1 MDALQSLRTAL
12 ANANTSA
19 LARTP
24 FTVDLQPTIRLLRSK
39 VNSASQS
46 TEPQDRVLF
55 AINSFWNSSR
65 IDDLQTA
72 RYVSFGLSMP
82 TRFNSQA
89 LLDDPQR
96 FSSFLSEE
104 IGIGQ
109 WKSKPAW
116 FRRILQG
123 LVASYFSFEPESAN
137 VTDIQMQNWIFL
149 RGYISKNIEFAKA
162 ATNPDWLNCCI
173 DHPSLF
179 SESPGDDF
187 VELVLEGRNEELE
200 HNLDLLRAKET
211 WLPRELILSQ
221 VRRITRLVDAE
232 FIDIVNPMLSAIAP
246 HRTIQDKALTLLVN
260 RFANIANPATHL
272 ELKQT
277 VVSRWDNPW
286 LPGAAKKWPSEVTA
300 DARALIS
307 DWLKSEFIEAFFTKL
322 AEDGSTDRRRL
333 DFWMRYRKQ
342 MNHVQFAL
350 GNLISDS
357 RDPDLVVLKSKMKGL
372 ISAIKSAR
380 VNAFI
385 MIFGDV
391 IAVEFSATGNALYL
405 YDTRSGVPFDLT
417 ETLTLSVDGYN
428 SLKKS
433 YGEKYSH
440 HDGSN
445 GFYRW
450 EDMVEDGL
458 SKQFGL
464 FRDTF
469 LGVKKPSHI
478 SNPQVSQP
486 AQVKEKK
493 VESSSSS
500 FKFPSFGLS
509 ASEVKIPVFVPPVS
523 PQQKVLKVISG
534 ITSWGDI
541 LAQPFS
547 EELLVSTCNAFGFSI
562 VDNRTNGGALWVMVG
577 NSHSDRN
584 KVFRKWGFIYKTDKG
599 WWKK

>member
-12 ANANTSA
+12 TNANTSA

-24 FTVDLQPTIRLLRSK
+24 FAVDLQPTIRLLRSK

-232 FIDIVNPMLSAIAP
+232 FIDMVNPMLSAIAP

-260 RFANIANPATHL
+260 RFANNANPAAHL

-277 VVSRWDNPW
+277 GVSRWDNPW
-286 LPGAAKKWPSEVTA
+286 LPGAAKKWPSEVTT
-300 DARALIS
+300 DARALVS

-357 RDPDLVVLKSKMKGL
+357 RDPDLMVLKSKMKGL

-405 YDTRSGVPFDLT
+405 YDTSSGVPFDLT

-486 AQVKEKK
+486 AQVEEKQ

-509 ASEVKIPVFVPPVS
+509 ASELKIPVFVPPVS

>member
-1 MDALQSLRTAL
+1 MDALQGLRNAL

-24 FTVDLQPTIRLLRSK
+24 FAVDLQPTIRLLRSR
-39 VNSASQS
+39 VNGASQS
-46 TEPQDRVLF
+46 SEPQDRVF
-55 AINSFWNSSR
+55 NAINSFWTDSR
-65 IDDLQTA
+65 IEDLQTA

-82 TRFNSQA
+82 TRFKSQT
-89 LLDDPQR
+89 LFDDQNR
-96 FSSFLSEE
+96 FSSFLNEE

-116 FRRILQG
+116 FRRIIQG

-137 VTDIQMQNWIFL
+137 VTDVQRQNWIYL
-149 RGYISKNIEFAKA
+149 RDYISKNLEFAKA
-162 ATNPDWLNCCI
+162 ASNPDWLNCCL

-200 HNLDLLRAKET
+200 RNLDLLRAKET

-232 FIDIVNPMLSAIAP
+232 FIDMVNPMLSAIGP

-260 RFANIANPATHL
+260 RFANNANPTAHP

-286 LPGAAKKWPSEVTA
+286 LPGAAKKWPPEVTP
-300 DARALIS
+300 DAKALVS

-357 RDPDLVVLKSKMKGL
+357 RDPDLMVLKWKMKGL

-405 YDTRSGVPFDLT
+405 YDTSSGVPFDLT
-417 ETLTLSVDGYN
+417 ENLTLSVDGYN

-464 FRDTF
+464 LKDTS
-469 LGVKKPSHI
+469 LGVKKPNHI
-478 SNPQVSQP
+478 SKPKVSKS
-486 AQVKEKK
+486 AQVEEKK
-493 VESSSSS
+493 VESSLSS
-500 FKFPSFGLS
+500 FKFPSFGLP

-523 PQQKVLKVISG
+523 SQQKVLKVISG

-547 EELLVSTCNAFGFSI
+547 EELLISTCNAFGFSI

-584 KVFRKWGFIYKTDKG
+584 KVFRKWGFLYKSDKG
-599 WWKK
+599 WWKN

>member
-12 ANANTSA
+12 TNANTSA

-24 FTVDLQPTIRLLRSK
+24 FAVDLQPTIRLLRSK

-232 FIDIVNPMLSAIAP
+232 FIDMVNPMLSAIAP

-260 RFANIANPATHL
+260 RFANNANPAAHL

-300 DARALIS
+300 DARALVS

-357 RDPDLVVLKSKMKGL
+357 RDPDLMVLKSKMKGL

-405 YDTRSGVPFDLT
+405 YDTSSGVPFDLT

-486 AQVKEKK
+486 AQVEEKQ

-500 FKFPSFGLS
+500 FKFPSFGVS

>member
-24 FTVDLQPTIRLLRSK
+24 FVVDLQPTIRLLRSK
-39 VNSASQS
+39 VNAASQP
-46 TEPQDRVLF
+46 TEPQDRVLS
-55 AINSFWNSSR
+55 AINSFWNDSR

-123 LVASYFSFEPESAN
+123 LVASYFSFEPELAN
-137 VTDIQMQNWIFL
+137 VTDIKRQNWIYL
-149 RGYISKNIEFAKA
+149 RDYISKNLEFAKA
-162 ATNPDWLNCCI
+162 ASNPDWLNCCLN
-173 DHPSLF
+173 HPSLF

-200 HNLDLLRAKET
+200 RNLDLLRAKET

-232 FIDIVNPMLSAIAP
+232 FIDMVNPMLSAIGP

-260 RFANIANPATHL
+260 RFANNANPTAHL

-357 RDPDLVVLKSKMKGL
+357 RDPDLMVLKSKMKGL

-405 YDTRSGVPFDLT
+405 YDTSSGVPFDLT

-433 YGEKYSH
+433 RGEKYSH

-464 FRDTF
+464 LRDTS
-469 LGVKKPSHI
+469 LGVKKPTHV
-478 SNPQVSQP
+478 SNPQVSQS
-486 AQVKEKK
+486 AQVEEKK

-509 ASEVKIPVFVPPVS
+509 ASELKIPVFVPPVS
-523 PQQKVLKVISG
+523 PQEKVLKVISG

-547 EELLVSTCNAFGFSI
+547 EELLVSTCNAFDFSI

>member
-1 MDALQSLRTAL
+1 MDALQGLRNAL

-24 FTVDLQPTIRLLRSK
+24 FVVDLQPTIRLLRSR
-39 VNSASQS
+39 VNGASQS
-46 TEPQDRVLF
+46 SEPQDRVLN
-55 AINSFWNSSR
+55 AINSFWAVSR
-65 IDDLQTA
+65 IEDLQTA

-82 TRFNSQA
+82 TSFKSQT
-89 LLDDPQR
+89 LFDDQHR
-96 FSSFLSEE
+96 FSSFLNEE

-116 FRRILQG
+116 FRRIIQG

-137 VTDIQMQNWIFL
+137 VTDVQRQNWIYL
-149 RGYISKNIEFAKA
+149 RDYISKNLEFAKA
-162 ATNPDWLNCCI
+162 ASNPDWLNCCL

-200 HNLDLLRAKET
+200 RNLDLLRAKET

-232 FIDIVNPMLSAIAP
+232 FIDMVNPMLSAIGP

-260 RFANIANPATHL
+260 RFANNANPTAHL

-286 LPGAAKKWPSEVTA
+286 LPGAAKKWPPEVTP
-300 DARALIS
+300 DAKALVS

-357 RDPDLVVLKSKMKGL
+357 RDPDLMVLKWKMKGL

-405 YDTRSGVPFDLT
+405 YDTSHGVPFNLT

-458 SKQFGL
+458 ANQFGL
-464 FRDTF
+464 LRDTS
-469 LGVKKPSHI
+469 LGVKKPNHI
-478 SNPQVSQP
+478 SKPKVSQS
-486 AQVKEKK
+486 AQVEEKK
-493 VESSSSS
+493 VESSLSS
-500 FKFPSFGLS
+500 FKFPSFGLP

-523 PQQKVLKVISG
+523 SQQKVLKVISG

-547 EELLVSTCNAFGFSI
+547 EELLISTCNAFGFPI

-584 KVFRKWGFIYKTDKG
+584 KVFRKWGFLYKSDKG
-599 WWKK
+599 WWKN

>member
-1 MDALQSLRTAL
+1 MDALQSLRAAL

-24 FTVDLQPTIRLLRSK
+24 LSVDLQPTIRLLRSK
-39 VNSASQS
+39 VNAASQT

-55 AINSFWNSSR
+55 AINSFWNDLR
-65 IDDLQTA
+65 VDELQTA

-89 LLDDPQR
+89 MLDDPQR

-116 FRRILQG
+116 FRRIIQG

-137 VTDIQMQNWIFL
+137 VTDVQRQNWIYL
-149 RGYISKNIEFAKA
+149 RDYISKNLEFAKA
-162 ATNPDWLNCCI
+162 ASNPDWLNCCL

-187 VELVLEGRNEELE
+187 VELLVDGRNEELE
-200 HNLDLLRAKET
+200 RNLELLRAKET

-232 FIDIVNPMLSAIAP
+232 FIDMVNPMLSAIGP
-246 HRTIQDKALTLLVN
+246 HRTIQDKVLTLLVN
-260 RFANIANPATHL
+260 RFANNASPTAHP

-286 LPGAAKKWPSEVTA
+286 LPGAAKKWPSEVTP
-300 DARALIS
+300 DARAMVS
-307 DWLKSEFIEAFFTKL
+307 DWLKGEFIEAFFTKL

-357 RDPDLVVLKSKMKGL
+357 RDPDLMVLKWKMKGL

-405 YDTRSGVPFDLT
+405 YDTSSGVPFDLT

-433 YGEKYSH
+433 RGEKYSH

-458 SKQFGL
+458 SRHFGL
-464 FRDTF
+464 LRDTS
-469 LGVKKPSHI
+469 LGEKKQRHI
-478 SNPQVSQP
+478 SKPELSQSAP
-486 AQVKEKK
+486 VEEKEVK
-493 VESSSSS
+493 SSSSS
-500 FKFPSFGLS
+500 FKFPSFGLP
-509 ASEVKIPVFVPPVS
+509 ASDVKIPVFVPPVA

-534 ITSWGDI
+534 ITSWTDI
-541 LAQPFS
+541 FAQPFS
-547 EELLVSTCNAFGFSI
+547 EELLISTCNAFGFSI

-584 KVFRKWGFIYKTDKG
+584 KVFRKWGFTYKTDKG

>member
-1 MDALQSLRTAL
+1 MDALQGLRNAL

-24 FTVDLQPTIRLLRSK
+24 FAVDLQPTIRLLRSR
-39 VNSASQS
+39 VNGASQS
-46 TEPQDRVLF
+46 SEPQDRVLN
-55 AINSFWNSSR
+55 AINSFWTVSR
-65 IDDLQTA
+65 IEDLQTA

-82 TRFNSQA
+82 TRFKSQT
-89 LLDDPQR
+89 LFDDQHR
-96 FSSFLSEE
+96 FSTFLNEE

-116 FRRILQG
+116 FRRIIQG

-137 VTDIQMQNWIFL
+137 VTDVQRQNWIYL
-149 RGYISKNIEFAKA
+149 RDYISKNLEFAKA
-162 ATNPDWLNCCI
+162 ASNPDWLNCCL

-200 HNLDLLRAKET
+200 RNLDLLRAKET

-232 FIDIVNPMLSAIAP
+232 FIDMVNPMLSAIGP

-260 RFANIANPATHL
+260 RFAINANPTAHL

-286 LPGAAKKWPSEVTA
+286 LPGAAKKWPPEVTP
-300 DARALIS
+300 DAKALVS

-357 RDPDLVVLKSKMKGL
+357 RDPDLMVLKWKMKGL

-405 YDTRSGVPFDLT
+405 YDTSSGVPFNLT

-458 SKQFGL
+458 SNQFGL
-464 FRDTF
+464 LRDTS
-469 LGVKKPSHI
+469 LGVKKLNHI
-478 SNPQVSQP
+478 SKPKVSQS
-486 AQVKEKK
+486 AQVEEKK
-493 VESSSSS
+493 VESSLSS
-500 FKFPSFGLS
+500 FKLPSFGLP
-509 ASEVKIPVFVPPVS
+509 ASDVKIPVFVPPVS
-523 PQQKVLKVISG
+523 SQQKVLKVISG

-547 EELLVSTCNAFGFSI
+547 EELLISTCNAFGFSI

-584 KVFRKWGFIYKTDKG
+584 KVFRKWGFLYKNDKG
-599 WWKK
+599 WWKN

>member
-12 ANANTSA
+12 ANANSSA

-24 FTVDLQPTIRLLRSK
+24 FAVDLQPTIRLLRSK
-39 VNSASQS
+39 VNAASQP
-46 TEPQDRVLF
+46 TEPQDRVLS
-55 AINSFWNSSR
+55 AINSFWNDSR

-72 RYVSFGLSMP
+72 RYLSFGLSMP

-109 WKSKPAW
+109 WKSKPAR

-137 VTDIQMQNWIFL
+137 VTDIQRQNWIYL
-149 RGYISKNIEFAKA
+149 RDYISKNLELAKA
-162 ATNPDWLNCCI
+162 ASNPDWLNCCLN
-173 DHPSLF
+173 HPSLF

-200 HNLDLLRAKET
+200 RNLDLLRAKET

-232 FIDIVNPMLSAIAP
+232 FIDMVNPMLSAIGP

-260 RFANIANPATHL
+260 RFANNANPTAHL

-286 LPGAAKKWPSEVTA
+286 LPGAAKKWPSEVTP
-300 DARALIS
+300 DARALVS

-357 RDPDLVVLKSKMKGL
+357 RDPDLMVLKWKMKGL

-405 YDTRSGVPFDLT
+405 YDTSSGVPFDLT

-428 SLKKS
+428 SLKRS
-433 YGEKYSH
+433 RGEKYSH

-450 EDMVEDGL
+450 EDMIEDGL

-464 FRDTF
+464 LRDTS

-478 SNPQVSQP
+478 FNPQVSQP
-486 AQVKEKK
+486 AQVEEKK

-523 PQQKVLKVISG
+523 TQQRVLKVISG

-584 KVFRKWGFIYKTDKG
+584 KVFRKWGFTYKTDKG

>member
-12 ANANTSA
+12 ANANSSA

-24 FTVDLQPTIRLLRSK
+24 FAVDLQPTIRLLRSK
-39 VNSASQS
+39 VNAASQP
-46 TEPQDRVLF
+46 TEPQDRVLS
-55 AINSFWNSSR
+55 AINSFWNDSR

-89 LLDDPQR
+89 LLDEPQR

-137 VTDIQMQNWIFL
+137 VTDIQRQNWIYL
-149 RGYISKNIEFAKA
+149 RDYISKNLEFAKA
-162 ATNPDWLNCCI
+162 ASNPDWLNCCL

-187 VELVLEGRNEELE
+187 VELVLEGRNQELE
-200 HNLDLLRAKET
+200 RNLDLLRAKET

-232 FIDIVNPMLSAIAP
+232 FIDMVNPMLSAIGP

-260 RFANIANPATHL
+260 RFANNANPTAHL

-286 LPGAAKKWPSEVTA
+286 LPGAAKKWPSEVTP
-300 DARALIS
+300 DARALVS

-357 RDPDLVVLKSKMKGL
+357 RDPDLMVLKWKMKGL

-405 YDTRSGVPFDLT
+405 YDTSSGVPFDLT

-428 SLKKS
+428 SLKRS
-433 YGEKYSH
+433 RGEKYSH

-464 FRDTF
+464 LRDTS
-469 LGVKKPSHI
+469 LGEKKSSHI
-478 SNPQVSQP
+478 SNPRVSQS
-486 AQVKEKK
+486 AQVEEKK

-584 KVFRKWGFIYKTDKG
+584 KVFRKWGFTYKTDKG

>member
-12 ANANTSA
+12 ANANSST

-24 FTVDLQPTIRLLRSK
+24 FAVDLQPTIRLLRSK
-39 VNSASQS
+39 VNEASQP
-46 TEPQDRVLF
+46 TEPQDRVLS
-55 AINSFWNSSR
+55 AINFFWSDTR

-82 TRFNSQA
+82 TSFNSQA

-96 FSSFLSEE
+96 FSSFLSDE

-137 VTDIQMQNWIFL
+137 VTDIQRQNWIYL
-149 RGYISKNIEFAKA
+149 RDYISKNLEFSIA
-162 ATNPDWLNCCI
+162 ASNPDWLNCCLN
-173 DHPSLF
+173 HRSLF

-200 HNLDLLRAKET
+200 RNLDLLRAKET

-232 FIDIVNPMLSAIAP
+232 FIDMVNPMLSAIGP

-260 RFANIANPATHL
+260 RFANNTNPTAHN

-286 LPGAAKKWPSEVTA
+286 LPGAAKKWPSEVTP
-300 DARALIS
+300 DARALVS

-357 RDPDLVVLKSKMKGL
+357 RDPDLMVLKLKMKGL

-405 YDTRSGVPFDLT
+405 YDTSNGVPFDLT

-428 SLKKS
+428 SLKRS
-433 YGEKYSH
+433 RGEKYSH

-458 SKQFGL
+458 SRQFGL
-464 FRDTF
+464 LRDTS

-478 SNPQVSQP
+478 SNPQVSQA
-486 AQVKEKK
+486 AQVEEKM

-500 FKFPSFGLS
+500 FKFPAFGLS
-509 ASEVKIPVFVPPVS
+509 ASEVKIPVFIPPVS
-523 PQQKVLKVISG
+523 SQQKVLKVISG

-547 EELLVSTCNAFGFSI
+547 EELLISTCNAFGFSI

>member
-1 MDALQSLRTAL
+1 MDALQGLRNAL

-24 FTVDLQPTIRLLRSK
+24 FAVDLQPTIRLLRSR
-39 VNSASQS
+39 VNGASQS
-46 TEPQDRVLF
+46 SEPQDRVLN
-55 AINSFWNSSR
+55 AINSFWTVSR
-65 IDDLQTA
+65 IEDLQTA

-82 TRFNSQA
+82 TRFKSQT
-89 LLDDPQR
+89 LFDDQHR
-96 FSSFLSEE
+96 FSTFLNEE

-116 FRRILQG
+116 FRRIIQG

-137 VTDIQMQNWIFL
+137 VTDVQRQNWIYL
-149 RGYISKNIEFAKA
+149 RDYISKNLEFAKA
-162 ATNPDWLNCCI
+162 ASNPDWLNCCL

-200 HNLDLLRAKET
+200 RNLDLLRAKET

-232 FIDIVNPMLSAIAP
+232 FIDMVNPMLSAIGP

-260 RFANIANPATHL
+260 RFADNTNPTAHL

-286 LPGAAKKWPSEVTA
+286 LPGAAKKWPPAVTP
-300 DARALIS
+300 DAKALVS

-357 RDPDLVVLKSKMKGL
+357 RDPDLMLLKWKMKGL

-405 YDTRSGVPFDLT
+405 YDTSSGVPFNLT

-450 EDMVEDGL
+450 ENMVEDGL
-458 SKQFGL
+458 SNQFGL
-464 FRDTF
+464 LRDTS
-469 LGVKKPSHI
+469 LELKKPNHI
-478 SNPQVSQP
+478 SKPKVSQS
-486 AQVKEKK
+486 AQVEEKK
-493 VESSSSS
+493 VESSLSS
-500 FKFPSFGLS
+500 FKFTSFGLP

-523 PQQKVLKVISG
+523 SQQKVLKVISG

-547 EELLVSTCNAFGFSI
+547 EELLISTCNAFGFSI

-584 KVFRKWGFIYKTDKG
+584 KVFRKWGFLYKSDKG
-599 WWKK
+599 WWKN

>member
-1 MDALQSLRTAL
+1 MDALQSLRAAL

-24 FTVDLQPTIRLLRSK
+24 LSVDLQPTIRLLRSK
-39 VNSASQS
+39 VNTASQT

-55 AINSFWNSSR
+55 AINSFWNDSR

-116 FRRILQG
+116 FRRIIQG

-137 VTDIQMQNWIFL
+137 VTDVQRQNWIYL
-149 RGYISKNIEFAKA
+149 RDYISKNLEFAKA
-162 ATNPDWLNCCI
+162 ASNPDWLNCCL

-187 VELVLEGRNEELE
+187 VELLVDGRNEELE
-200 HNLDLLRAKET
+200 RNLELLRAKET

-221 VRRITRLVDAE
+221 VRRITRLVDSE
-232 FIDIVNPMLSAIAP
+232 FTDMVNPMLSAIEP

-260 RFANIANPATHL
+260 RFANQANPTVHL
-272 ELKQT
+272 ELKQA

-286 LPGAAKKWPSEVTA
+286 LPGAAKKWPSEVTS

-307 DWLKSEFIEAFFTKL
+307 DWLKGEFIEAFFTKL

-350 GNLISDS
+350 GNFISDS
-357 RDPDLVVLKSKMKGL
+357 RDPDLMVLKWKMKGL

-405 YDTRSGVPFDLT
+405 YDTSSGVPFDLT

-433 YGEKYSH
+433 RGEKFSH

-458 SKQFGL
+458 FKHFGL
-464 FRDTF
+464 LRDTS
-469 LGVKKPSHI
+469 LGEIKPRHI
-478 SNPQVSQP
+478 PRPALSQL
-486 AQVKEKK
+486 ASLEENR
-493 VESSSSS
+493 VESSSN
-500 FKFPSFGLS
+500 FLKFPSFGLP
-509 ASEVKIPVFVPPVS
+509 ANEVKIPVFVPPVS
-523 PQQKVLKVISG
+523 PPQKVLKVISG
-534 ITSWGDI
+534 ITSWTDI
-541 LAQPFS
+541 FAQPFS
-547 EELLVSTCNAFGFSI
+547 EELLISTCNAFGFAI

-584 KVFRKWGFIYKTDKG
+584 KVFRKWGFTYKTDKG

>member
-1 MDALQSLRTAL
+1 
-12 ANANTSA
+12 
-19 LARTP
+19 
-24 FTVDLQPTIRLLRSK
+24 
-39 VNSASQS
+39 
-46 TEPQDRVLF
+46 
-55 AINSFWNSSR
+55 
-65 IDDLQTA
+65 
-72 RYVSFGLSMP
+72 MP
-82 TRFNSQA
+82 TRFKSQT
-89 LLDDPQR
+89 LFDDQHR
-96 FSSFLSEE
+96 FSTFLNEE

-116 FRRILQG
+116 FRRIIQG

-137 VTDIQMQNWIFL
+137 VTDVQRQNWIYL
-149 RGYISKNIEFAKA
+149 RDYISKNLEFAKA
-162 ATNPDWLNCCI
+162 ASNPDWLNCCL

-200 HNLDLLRAKET
+200 RNLDLLRAKET

-232 FIDIVNPMLSAIAP
+232 FIDMVNPMLSAIGP

-260 RFANIANPATHL
+260 RFANNANPTAHL

-286 LPGAAKKWPSEVTA
+286 LPGAAKKWPPAVTPEA
-300 DARALIS
+300 KALVS

-357 RDPDLVVLKSKMKGL
+357 RDPDLMLLKWKMKGL

-405 YDTRSGVPFDLT
+405 YDTSSGVPFNLT

-458 SKQFGL
+458 SNQFGL
-464 FRDTF
+464 LRDTS
-469 LGVKKPSHI
+469 LGLKKPNHI
-478 SNPQVSQP
+478 SMPKVSQS
-486 AQVKEKK
+486 AQVEEKK
-493 VESSSSS
+493 VESFLSS
-500 FKFPSFGLS
+500 FKFPSFGLP

-523 PQQKVLKVISG
+523 SEQKVLKVISG

-547 EELLVSTCNAFGFSI
+547 EELLISTCNAFGFSI

-584 KVFRKWGFIYKTDKG
+584 KVFRKWGFLYKSDKG
-599 WWKK
+599 WWKN

>member
-12 ANANTSA
+12 TNANTSA

-24 FTVDLQPTIRLLRSK
+24 FAVDLQPTIRLLRSK

-82 TRFNSQA
+82 TRFNSQT

-232 FIDIVNPMLSAIAP
+232 FIDMVNPMLSAIAP

-260 RFANIANPATHL
+260 RFANNANPAAHL

-300 DARALIS
+300 EARALVS

-357 RDPDLVVLKSKMKGL
+357 RDPDLMVLKSKMKGL

-405 YDTRSGVPFDLT
+405 YDTSSGVPFDLT

-478 SNPQVSQP
+478 SNPQVSQT
-486 AQVKEKK
+486 AQVEEKQ

>member
-1 MDALQSLRTAL
+1 MDALQGLRNAL

-24 FTVDLQPTIRLLRSK
+24 FAVDLQPTIRLLRSR
-39 VNSASQS
+39 VNGASQS
-46 TEPQDRVLF
+46 SEPQDRVLN
-55 AINSFWNSSR
+55 AINSFWTVSR
-65 IDDLQTA
+65 IEDLQTA

-82 TRFNSQA
+82 TRFKSQT
-89 LLDDPQR
+89 LFDDQHR
-96 FSSFLSEE
+96 FSTFLNEE

-116 FRRILQG
+116 FRRIIQG

-137 VTDIQMQNWIFL
+137 VTDVQRQNWIYL
-149 RGYISKNIEFAKA
+149 RDYISKNLEFAKA
-162 ATNPDWLNCCI
+162 ASNPDWLNCCL

-200 HNLDLLRAKET
+200 RNLDLLRAKET

-232 FIDIVNPMLSAIAP
+232 FIDMVNPMLSAIGP

-260 RFANIANPATHL
+260 RFANNANPTAHL

-286 LPGAAKKWPSEVTA
+286 LPGAAKKWPPAVTPEA
-300 DARALIS
+300 KALVS

-357 RDPDLVVLKSKMKGL
+357 RDPDLMLLKWKMKGL

-405 YDTRSGVPFDLT
+405 YDTSSGVPFNLT

-433 YGEKYSH
+433 YGEKYNH

-458 SKQFGL
+458 SNQFGL
-464 FRDTF
+464 LRDTS
-469 LGVKKPSHI
+469 LGLKKPNHI
-478 SNPQVSQP
+478 SMPKVSQS
-486 AQVKEKK
+486 AQVEEKK
-493 VESSSSS
+493 VESFLSA
-500 FKFPSFGLS
+500 FKFPSFGLP

-523 PQQKVLKVISG
+523 SEQKVLKVISG

-547 EELLVSTCNAFGFSI
+547 EELLISTCNAFGFSI

-584 KVFRKWGFIYKTDKG
+584 KVFRKWGFLYKSDKG
-599 WWKK
+599 WWKN

>member
-12 ANANTSA
+12 TNANTSA

-24 FTVDLQPTIRLLRSK
+24 FAIDLQPTIRLLRSK

-162 ATNPDWLNCCI
+162 ASNPDWLNCCL

-187 VELVLEGRNEELE
+187 VELVIEGRNEELE
-200 HNLDLLRAKET
+200 RNLDLLRAKET

-232 FIDIVNPMLSAIAP
+232 FIDMVNPMLSAIAP

-260 RFANIANPATHL
+260 RFANNTNPAAHL

-357 RDPDLVVLKSKMKGL
+357 RDPDLMVLKWKMKGL

-405 YDTRSGVPFDLT
+405 YDTSSGVPFDLT

-428 SLKKS
+428 SLKRS
-433 YGEKYSH
+433 RGEKYSH

-486 AQVKEKK
+486 AQVEEKK
-493 VESSSSS
+493 VESSSSP

-534 ITSWGDI
+534 ITSWDDI

-562 VDNRTNGGALWVMVG
+562 VDNRKNGGALWVMVG

>member
-1 MDALQSLRTAL
+1 
-12 ANANTSA
+12 
-19 LARTP
+19 
-24 FTVDLQPTIRLLRSK
+24 
-39 VNSASQS
+39 
-46 TEPQDRVLF
+46 
-55 AINSFWNSSR
+55 
-65 IDDLQTA
+65 
-72 RYVSFGLSMP
+72 
-82 TRFNSQA
+82 
-89 LLDDPQR
+89 
-96 FSSFLSEE
+96 
-104 IGIGQ
+104 
-109 WKSKPAW
+109 
-116 FRRILQG
+116 
-123 LVASYFSFEPESAN
+123 
-137 VTDIQMQNWIFL
+137 
-149 RGYISKNIEFAKA
+149 
-162 ATNPDWLNCCI
+162 
-173 DHPSLF
+173 
-179 SESPGDDF
+179 
-187 VELVLEGRNEELE
+187 
-200 HNLDLLRAKET
+200 
-211 WLPRELILSQ
+211 
-221 VRRITRLVDAE
+221 
-232 FIDIVNPMLSAIAP
+232 
-246 HRTIQDKALTLLVN
+246 
-260 RFANIANPATHL
+260 
-272 ELKQT
+272 
-277 VVSRWDNPW
+277 
-286 LPGAAKKWPSEVTA
+286 
-300 DARALIS
+300 
-307 DWLKSEFIEAFFTKL
+307 
-322 AEDGSTDRRRL
+322 
-333 DFWMRYRKQ
+333 MRYRKQ

-357 RDPDLVVLKSKMKGL
+357 RDPDLMVLKWKMKGL

-405 YDTRSGVPFDLT
+405 YDTSSGVPFDLT

-478 SNPQVSQP
+478 SNPQVSQTT
-486 AQVKEKK
+486 QVEEKQ